1 MNQSAQSV
9 REENREGMFEIENAA
24 NYSQTK

>member
-9 REENREGMFEIENAA
+9 REKNREGMFEIGNAA